1 MSKVGKVPVKIPD
14 DVKVVVGPVTIAV
27 EGKYGRLVQTYRPD
41 VVEITVA
48 DGIASVKRRHEG
60 KQYRAFHGLYR
71 SLLANMVYG
80 VSRRWEKALL
90 VKGLGY
96 RARLQ
101 GRTLILDLGYSKPVE
116 YELPEH
122 VEAELPNPGEIILRG
137 ANKQQVGQVAAEI
150 RALRKPE
157 PYKGK
162 GIRYK
167 DEQVLHKA
175 GKLGGQGAGLGE

>member
-1 MSKVGKVPVKIPD
+1 
-14 DVKVVVGPVTIAV
+14 
-27 EGKYGRLVQTYRPD
+27 
-41 VVEITVA
+41 
-48 DGIASVKRRHEG
+48 
-60 KQYRAFHGLYR
+60 
-71 SLLANMVYG
+71 
-80 VSRRWEKALL
+80 
-90 VKGLGY
+90 
-96 RARLQ
+96 
-101 GRTLILDLGYSKPVE
+101 
-116 YELPEH
+116 
-122 VEAELPNPGEIILRG
+122 GEIILRG